1 MTKNVIKINDYLG
14 VAVKNVLNGNDVIII
29 RKNNPNLTMKLRHEK
44 NKKRFRA
51 WVYLQRTVW

>member
-14 VAVKNVLNGNDVIII
+14 VAVKNVPNGNDVIVI

-44 NKKRFRA
+44 DKKRFRA
-51 WVYLQRTVW
+51 